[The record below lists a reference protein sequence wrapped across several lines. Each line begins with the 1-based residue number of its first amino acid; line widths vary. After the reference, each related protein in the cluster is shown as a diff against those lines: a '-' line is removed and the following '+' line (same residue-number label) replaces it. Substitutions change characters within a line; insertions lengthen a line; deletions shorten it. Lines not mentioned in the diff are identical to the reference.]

1 MKDILVKSYIAAAA
15 ILAYRA
21 VVWDAAD
28 STVKQAV
35 DGSAPFVGTT
45 GIVGADA
52 AEDMVDVT
60 RLGLPEV
67 QLGAAVNRGDR
78 LMADADGKA
87 IACTAGNFYFGFAEV
102 TGVAGDII
110 NYLACPGQIPAAA

>member
-1 MKDILVKSYIAAAA
+1 MKDLLVKSYLAAAA
-15 ILAYRA
+15 IAAYRA
-21 VVWDAAD
+21 TVWDATD
-28 STVKQAV
+28 LTVKQAV
-35 DGSAPFVGTT
+35 DGTVPFVGTT

-52 AEDMVDVT
+52 AGDMVDVT

-87 IACTAGNFYFGFAEV
+87 IACTAGNYYFGFAEV
-102 TGVAGDII
+102 TGVAGDVI
-110 NYLACPGQIPAAA
+110 NYLAAPGKM

>member
-1 MKDILVKSYIAAAA
+1 MLVKSYIAAAA

-21 VVWDAAD
+21 VVWDVAD
-28 STVKQAV
+28 STVKQAT
-35 DGSAPFVGTT
+35 DGTAPFVGTT

-52 AEDMVDVT
+52 ANDMVDVT

-67 QLGAAVNRGDR
+67 VLGAAVNHGDR

-102 TGVAGDII
+102 TGVAGDVI
-110 NYLACPGQIPAAA
+110 NYLAAPGKM